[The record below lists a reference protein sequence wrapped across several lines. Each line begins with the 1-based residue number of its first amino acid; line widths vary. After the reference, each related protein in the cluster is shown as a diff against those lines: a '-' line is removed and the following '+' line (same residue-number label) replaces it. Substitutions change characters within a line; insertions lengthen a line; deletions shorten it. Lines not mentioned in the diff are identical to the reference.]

1 MVKRM
6 ADYDSIAE
14 YYDLTH
20 STRILRDKKFYL
32 SEAKKA
38 KGKVLEV
45 ACGTGRVYLPLLAA
59 GVDAYGIDISPKM
72 LSVLE
77 KTARL
82 DGLVPNVGLADM
94 RNFKHKE
101 KFSLILIPFRA
112 FLHML
117 SAKDQLSTLKN
128 LRAHLSPGGKL
139 MLNFFFPNP
148 AFIAEKYGKGRR
160 NREFFDRKSG
170 ISVTS
175 ESYFIDEPNQV
186 VQCIFR
192 ISRRGRQL
200 AIQKFRIALLYK
212 REFELL
218 LRLAGFS
225 KWRVYGGFKK
235 EKLKSSR
242 QEMVWI
248 IEK

>member
-1 MVKRM
+1 M

-14 YYDLTH
+14 HYDLMH
-20 STRILRDKKFYL
+20 STRLLRDKKFYV

-38 KGKVLEV
+38 RGKVLEV
-45 ACGTGRVYLPLLAA
+45 ACGTGRIYLPLLEA

-77 KTARL
+77 KNAKA
-82 DGLVPNVGLADM
+82 DGLAPHVTLADM
-94 RNFKHKE
+94 RTFRHRE

-117 SAKDQLSTLKN
+117 TTRDQLATLKN

-139 MLNFFFPNP
+139 MLNFFFPSP
-148 AFIAEKYGKGRR
+148 AFIAGKYGKGRR
-160 NREFFDRKSG
+160 NKEFFDRKTG

-186 VQCIFR
+186 VQCVFR
-192 ISRRGRQL
+192 VSRRGRQI
-200 AIQKFRIALLYK
+200 AIQKFTLSLLYK
-212 REFELL
+212 KEFELL

-225 KWRVYGGFKK
+225 KWQVYGGFKK
-235 EKLKSSR
+235 EKLKSSK
-242 QEMVWI
+242 QEMAWI
-248 IEK
+248 IDK

>member
-1 MVKRM
+1 M

-20 STRILRDKKFYL
+20 STRILRDKKFYV

-72 LSVLE
+72 LAVLE
-77 KTARL
+77 KNARTG
-82 DGLVPNVGLADM
+82 GLVPHVQLSDM
-94 RNFKHKE
+94 RNFRHRE

-117 SAKDQLSTLKN
+117 TTSDQLSTLKN
-128 LRAHLSPGGKL
+128 LRSHLLPGGKL
-139 MLNFFFPNP
+139 MLNFFFPSP
-148 AFIAEKYGKGRR
+148 DYISIKYGKGRR
-160 NREFFDRKSG
+160 NKEFFDAKSS
-170 ISVTS
+170 IAVTS
-175 ESYFIDEPNQV
+175 ESYFVDEPNQI

-192 ISRRGRQL
+192 ISRRGRQI
-200 AIQKFRIALLYK
+200 AIQKFRLALIYK
-212 REFELL
+212 KEFEFL

-225 KWRVYGGFKK
+225 KWKVYGGFKK
-235 EKLKSSR
+235 EKLTSSR
-242 QEMVWI
+242 QEMVWV
-248 IEK
+248 IER

>member
-1 MVKRM
+1 M

-20 STRILRDKKFYL
+20 STRILRDRKFYV

-45 ACGTGRVYLPLLAA
+45 GCGSGRIYLPMLAA

-72 LSVLE
+72 LAVLE
-77 KTARL
+77 KNANA
-82 DGLVPNVGLADM
+82 GGLAPHVKLSDM
-94 RNFKHKE
+94 RNFNHRE
-101 KFSLILIPFRA
+101 KFSLIIIPFRA

-117 SAKDQLSTLKN
+117 TTKDQISTLKN
-128 LRAHLSPGGKL
+128 LRAHLAPGGKL
-139 MLNFFFPNP
+139 MLNFFLPSP
-148 AFIAEKYGKGRR
+148 DYISSKYGKGRR
-160 NREFFDRKSG
+160 NKEFFDRKNG
-170 ISVTS
+170 IAVTS
-175 ESYFIDEPNQV
+175 ESYFMDEPDQT

-192 ISRRGRQL
+192 VSKRGRQI
-200 AIQKFRIALLYK
+200 AIQHFTITLLYK
-212 REFELL
+212 KEFELL

-225 KWRVYGGFKK
+225 KWQVYGGFKK
-235 EKLKSSR
+235 EKLASSK
-242 QEMVWI
+242 QEMVWV

>member
-1 MVKRM
+1 M

-14 YYDLTH
+14 HYDLTH
-20 STRILRDKKFYL
+20 STRILRDKKFYVT
-32 SEAKKA
+32 SAKKA

-45 ACGTGRVYLPLLAA
+45 GCGSGRIYLPLLAA

-72 LSVLE
+72 LAVLE
-77 KTARL
+77 KNAKAG
-82 DGLVPNVGLADM
+82 GLAPHAMLADM
-94 RNFKHKE
+94 RTFRHKE
-101 KFSLILIPFRA
+101 KFALILIPFRA

-117 SAKDQLSTLKN
+117 SARDQLSTLKN
-128 LRAHLSPGGKL
+128 LRAHLAPGGKL
-139 MLNFFFPNP
+139 MLTFFFPSP
-148 AFIAEKYGKGRR
+148 AFIAEKYGKGKR
-160 NREFFDRKSG
+160 NREFSDRKSG
-170 ISVTS
+170 IAVTS

-192 ISRRGRQL
+192 VSRRGRQV
-200 AIQKFRIALLYK
+200 AVQKFTITLLYK
-212 REFELL
+212 KEFELL

-225 KWRVYGGFKK
+225 KWQVYGGFKK
-235 EKLKSSR
+235 EKLISSR